1 MPTYA
6 YHCEKCGE
14 TFERVETM
22 AEHEKAKPSCP
33 KCKSKKVTRTPSPFI
48 AKTSR
53 KS

>member
-1 MPTYA
+1 MPTYT

-22 AEHEKAKPSCP
+22 AEHEKAKPKCP
-33 KCKSKKVTRTPSPFI
+33 KCESKKVTRKPSAFI